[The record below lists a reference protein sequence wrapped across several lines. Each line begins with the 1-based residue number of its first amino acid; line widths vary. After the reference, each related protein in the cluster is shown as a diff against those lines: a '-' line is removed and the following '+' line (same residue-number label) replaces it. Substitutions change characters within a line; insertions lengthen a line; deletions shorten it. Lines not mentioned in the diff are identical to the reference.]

1 MRPRRRQPTR
11 LPHPWDSPGKSTR
24 VRCHHLLQHLTESKS
39 NDQTELLTF
48 LPYLIFLKSSQS
60 WGIYMS
66 ENSDG
71 LYHHHSLS
79 RAHQK
84 LQTHSWL
91 FTFTSHTLQI
101 SKFFLN
107 RSHHFPYPLF
117 PITYIWVFFLFGIVI
132 TGFLQMVP
140 HRLQQLPFWNTNLMM
155 KKKPFAK
162 TLQWLPIADSLKI
175 KCLKI
180 SHRDFLGGPGA
191 KKTLCSECR
200 KLGFTSWSVELD
212 PTCHSWHSQINLKE
226 KKKGLLTVWP

>member
-1 MRPRRRQPTR
+1 
-11 LPHPWDSPGKSTR
+11 
-24 VRCHHLLQHLTESKS
+24 
-39 NDQTELLTF
+39 
-48 LPYLIFLKSSQS
+48 
-60 WGIYMS
+60 MS

-132 TGFLQMVP
+132 TGFLQIVP
-140 HRLQQLPFWNTNLMM
+140 HRLQQFPFWNTNLTM

-180 SHRDFLGGPGA
+180 SHRDFLGGPVA

-226 KKKGLLTVWP
+226 KKKKDFLQSGRRLPFLTQLLSFFQRHRLKTWWVTASLRHVKVFHDPIMLRKIIQNLGIRLLIK

>member
-1 MRPRRRQPTR
+1 
-11 LPHPWDSPGKSTR
+11 
-24 VRCHHLLQHLTESKS
+24 
-39 NDQTELLTF
+39 
-48 LPYLIFLKSSQS
+48 
-60 WGIYMS
+60 MS

-132 TGFLQMVP
+132 TGFLQIVP
-140 HRLQQLPFWNTNLMM
+140 HRLQQFPFWNTNLTM

-180 SHRDFLGGPGA
+180 SHRDFLGGPVA
-191 KKTLCSECR
+191 KKTVLRMQEAWVHFLVGGTRSHMPQLTQPN
-200 KLGFTSWSVELD
+200 KFKG
-212 PTCHSWHSQINLKE
+212 K